1 MRIDNVLVEKQF
13 NNLNGHSYPGV
24 RVKHVQA
31 EYTADAAKTD
41 GFYGNH
47 IDRLGVEMSISEDGR
62 NLLNGARKIKQN
74 ADGVVHAQI
83 AGTGMFAQI
92 SGGNGTLLH
101 ENLVGSNR
109 FEAV

>member
-31 EYTADAAKTD
+31 EYTADAAKNG

-47 IDRLGVEMSISEDGR
+47 IDRYGVQMSISEDGR
-62 NLLNGARKIKQN
+62 DLLNGTRKIAQN
-74 ADGVVHAQI
+74 EDGVVHAQI
-83 AGTGMFAQI
+83 AGTGMFAQV
-92 SGGNGTLLH
+92 SGGNGTLIH
-101 ENLVGSNR
+101 ENLVGNNI